1 MRSVSCAS
9 EVPPTLDLQHRK
21 SARDGSARLGGGL
34 RGVTRRERDV
44 RPEHAFGAAEKLE
57 QGRISVPRERV
68 EQSGFERAQR
78 ARRCEQP
85 ARVLGRLSPGLE
97 LETEQLG
104 AGERQGALGVG
115 ARLAVHGRERR
126 RLSQADGAVFGAE
139 LEHQVFRDVLGPGG
153 DAEGL
158 VQGDV
163 EALPGEVRDAGQ
175 ASDGTPGPARA
186 KLSRMARP
194 LGVLVTGE
202 PVENVRRTRGSF
214 AEMIRETL
222 GGAWDG
228 PFALLDAEKGERPR
242 VGELAGLVVT
252 GSPASVTSRD
262 AWILDAE
269 ESLRAFVASG
279 APTLGICFG
288 HQLLAQAL
296 GGNVVKNPRGR
307 EIGTV
312 ELEVVEADALFGEA
326 PRRLRVNMSHM
337 DTAERLPD
345 GARVLG
351 RTRLDSNGA
360 VRFGER
366 AWGVQFHPEFDGGIV
381 RGYIEARR
389 ELIANEGID
398 LESLL
403 SEDAPES
410 AELLRRFARLVATE

>member
-1 MRSVSCAS
+1 
-9 EVPPTLDLQHRK
+9 
-21 SARDGSARLGGGL
+21 
-34 RGVTRRERDV
+34 
-44 RPEHAFGAAEKLE
+44 
-57 QGRISVPRERV
+57 
-68 EQSGFERAQR
+68 
-78 ARRCEQP
+78 
-85 ARVLGRLSPGLE
+85 
-97 LETEQLG
+97 
-104 AGERQGALGVG
+104 
-115 ARLAVHGRERR
+115 
-126 RLSQADGAVFGAE
+126 
-139 LEHQVFRDVLGPGG
+139 
-153 DAEGL
+153 
-158 VQGDV
+158 
-163 EALPGEVRDAGQ
+163 
-175 ASDGTPGPARA
+175 
-186 KLSRMARP
+186 MARP

-288 HQLLAQAL
+288 HQLLAQSL

-312 ELEVVEADALFGEA
+312 ELEVVESDALFGEA

-381 RGYIEARR
+381 RGYIEARS
-389 ELIANEGID
+389 ELIASEGID